1 VRGYQFKSEGPGES
15 RRNPVAY
22 QPLDGGK
29 EKLAEA
35 ASLSLDADG
44 QGLQDRGFAEKIV

>member
-1 VRGYQFKSEGPGES
+1 MRGYQFKSEGPGEA

-22 QPLDGGK
+22 QSLDDRK

-35 ASLSLDADG
+35 ASLGLDADA